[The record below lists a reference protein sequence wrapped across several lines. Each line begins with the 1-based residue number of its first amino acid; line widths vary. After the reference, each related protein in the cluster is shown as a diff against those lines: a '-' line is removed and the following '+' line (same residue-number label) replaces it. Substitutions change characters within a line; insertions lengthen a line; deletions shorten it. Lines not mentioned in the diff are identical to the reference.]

1 MGYDIQHVAVTGG
14 ELFSTRRDGDG
25 PPAVVL
31 HMGPGL
37 GAEMNI
43 GIVEELDGV
52 FETAFPQ
59 QRGLSPSTL
68 AGPRDVETH
77 VADEI
82 ALLDHLGWERAWFV
96 GHGWGGHL
104 AMHVAVAHPE
114 RVSGLILLA
123 TLGAIPDGGVAA
135 LNEALVGRLTPEERA
150 RLDSLLERHVAGDED
165 PTLMREIYG
174 TIWPSYSPVH
184 GNVAPPGTIRL
195 EQPIPDEPDTMTS
208 VRAHFETG
216 TLEKGLPRLD
226 VPALL
231 IHGDGDPMPLTA
243 TTQTA
248 ELLAGSAVRT
258 VEGAGHFP
266 WVERRGVIREMVVEF
281 LATAGG

>member
-1 MGYDIQHVAVTGG
+1 
-14 ELFSTRRDGDG
+14 
-25 PPAVVL
+25 
-31 HMGPGL
+31 MGPGL

-52 FETAFPQ
+52 FETALPQ

-68 AGPRDVETH
+68 AGPRDIETH

-82 ALLDHLGWERAWFV
+82 ALLDHLGWERAWFI

-104 AMHVAVAHPE
+104 AMHVAVAHPD
-114 RVSGLILLA
+114 RRQRA
-123 TLGAIPDGGVAA
+123 DPARDLGAVPDGGVAA
-135 LNEALVGRLTPEERA
+135 LNEALVGRLTAEERA
-150 RLDSLLERHVAGDED
+150 RLRFPARRATSPATRTRRSWARSTARSGRA
-165 PTLMREIYG
+165 TR
-174 TIWPSYSPVH
+174 PST
-184 GNVAPPGTIRL
+184 ATWRPPGTIRL
-195 EQPIPDEPDTMTS
+195 EQPIPDQPDTMTS

-226 VPALL
+226 LPALL

-243 TTQTA
+243 TNQTA
-248 ELLAGSAVRT
+248 DLLAGSAVRI

-266 WVERRGVIREMVVEF
+266 WVERRGVVREMVVEF
-281 LATAGG
+281 LATTAA